1 MIPEEK
7 LKGRQV
13 SVCSASS
20 SAEIC
25 ETNGGRV
32 KHLSETSDA
41 GSTDS
46 SNCDVYTEE
55 CDALQEMFPESTYIE
70 IKYCMTI
77 ANGDIERASQILIHR
92 QETGQSLHG
101 TKNAHGNKHHAKVDE
116 KDIKNRII
124 ERFVILCKLNAL
136 NNLETFFC
144 IYTDI
149 RMSIKMILANT
160 SQWYQ
165 KLNPKR

>member
-13 SVCSASS
+13 SVCSTSS
-20 SAEIC
+20 SSEIC
-25 ETNGGRV
+25 ESNGRV
-32 KHLSETSDA
+32 KRIQHLSETSDA

-70 IKYCMTI
+70 VKYCMTI

-92 QETGQSLHG
+92 QETGQSLHS
-101 TKNAHGNKHHAKVDE
+101 TKNVHGSKHHPKVDE

-124 ERFVILCKLNAL
+124 ER
-136 NNLETFFC
+136 
-144 IYTDI
+144 
-149 RMSIKMILANT
+149 
-160 SQWYQ
+160 
-165 KLNPKR
+165 